1 MIILHLYMNMP
12 QKYVYS
18 IYTFMCILNIYFITL
33 IYNTSNIV
41 YIVYL
46 YEELTAKHDP
56 EKADEYPKALSYMC
70 MYM

>member
-1 MIILHLYMNMP
+1 
-12 QKYVYS
+12 
-18 IYTFMCILNIYFITL
+18 MCILNIYFITL